1 MTFGKSAIVCGVSVS
16 TVVLLSADFS
26 FAQNADVL
34 SVSAQ
39 DSVPYEFD
47 AGATLSEQYTDNVFL
62 TANDR
67 RSDFVTLFAPWMG
80 LSYRAEDFR
89 LNLEASAE
97 IARFADY
104 SNEDY
109 EDYFLGAEAQYRIS
123 DTVFAFGG
131 LDYTLGHE
139 SRESP
144 DDVNGLRPTELREVS
159 GYVGLGG
166 KVADR
171 NFRLGLN
178 VRDLN
183 YDDTPAALGRV
194 IDNDDRDRRQIE
206 FGGRIG
212 VAATENGEVFVQGI
226 YDQRD
231 YDQAI
236 DNQGTGF
243 QRSSTGYQAAL
254 GYTGMIGPMK
264 GEVLLG
270 VMSQNYDDPRF
281 GSTVAVDLG
290 ADLTMP
296 LGNGTALDAVV
307 ERSIEET
314 TLNGA
319 SGYISTSAG
328 LRLRH
333 RVANNMS
340 LAAYAFLTQNDY
352 QNLPRTDMLKETGLS
367 LRYYF
372 NPRLYLDTNY
382 DFRQRLSDVAG
393 ADFDEHRITLS
404 LGASLDPRFDEK
416 TAALAK
422 AGAGGF
428 YAGLQVGDNA
438 MHTKVDGPRGA
449 GGNLTAD
456 FGDHGLAGGVFAGY
470 RREFG
475 NLVLGAEI
483 EAEFNDTGW
492 SHLAD
497 RDFTVERG
505 NAYALS
511 GIAGLRTTSGNLVYG
526 RFGVVSAEFDST
538 YQRGANPVVL
548 RSENETGLLFGMGA
562 EIPFGNGLSG
572 RMEYQLRAY
581 DDYPVGSPVGAG
593 GDDNF
598 ANVESL
604 ARFGLVYEFGGQAKP
619 AESGIETDF
628 SGLYAGAQIGHGT
641 LQSDNSGPRPN
652 AAAPAFTLVTTR
664 AGQGF
669 TGGVFAGYGIQSGR
683 FYAGGEAEFEL
694 SSANW
699 NVERSPVGRIYSV
712 EKLGTVGLGLRL
724 GYVLNGNVLLYGR
737 AGAVRSKFDFDYTYG
752 GAMVDMRDT
761 LDGVRIGGGIEFP
774 IGEKTTARLDYTQ
787 TEYDAN
793 SVFYGQGTDSF
804 DTTERLFR
812 IGLTRQ
818 F

>member
-1 MTFGKSAIVCGVSVS
+1 MPF
-16 TVVLLSADFS
+16 
-26 FAQNADVL
+26 
-34 SVSAQ
+34 
-39 DSVPYEFD
+39 EFD
-47 AGATLSEQYTDNVFL
+47 AGATFSEQYTDNVFL

-67 RSDFVTLFAPWMG
+67 RSDFITVFAPWMG
-80 LSYRAEDFR
+80 LSYRAENFR

-97 IARFADY
+97 IARFAEN

-109 EDYFLGAEAQYRIS
+109 EDYFLGGEAQYRIS

-131 LDYTLGHE
+131 LDYSLGHE

-144 DDVNGLRPTELREVS
+144 DDVNGSRPTELREAS
-159 GYVGLGG
+159 GYIGLGG

-183 YDDTPAALGRV
+183 YDDTPAALGV

-206 FGGRIG
+206 FGGRLG
-212 VAATENGEVFVQGI
+212 VASTENGELFVQGI
-226 YDQRD
+226 YDHRE

-236 DNQGTGF
+236 DNQGAGF
-243 QRSSTGYQAAL
+243 QRSSKGYQAAL
-254 GYTGMIGPMK
+254 GYTGAIGPME

-270 VMSQNYDDPRF
+270 LMSQDYDDPRF
-281 GSTVAVDLG
+281 GTTVAVDLG
-290 ADLTMP
+290 ADVTMP
-296 LGNGTALDAVV
+296 LGGGTELDAIV

-314 TLNGA
+314 TLSGA
-319 SGYISTSAG
+319 SGYVSSSAG

-333 RVANNMS
+333 RVASNMS
-340 LAAYAFLTQNDY
+340 LAAYGFLTQNDY

-382 DFRQRLSDVAG
+382 DFRQRQSDVAG
-393 ADFDEHRITLS
+393 ADFDEHRITLRF
-404 LGASLDPRFDEK
+404 GASLNPRFDKK
-416 TAALAK
+416 TDNLAK

-428 YAGLQVGDNA
+428 YAGVQVGDNA

-475 NLVLGAEI
+475 NLVLGAEV
-483 EAEFNDTGW
+483 EAELNDTEW
-492 SHLAD
+492 SHLAG
-497 RDFTVERG
+497 RNFAVERG

-511 GIAGLRTTSGNLVYG
+511 GIAGLRTTSGNLLYG

-538 YQRGANPVVL
+538 YQQGANPVVVK
-548 RSENETGLLFGMGA
+548 SDNETGLLFGVGA

-581 DDYPVGSPVGAG
+581 DDYPIGSPMGTANN
-593 GDDNF
+593 DNF

-604 ARFGLVYEFGGQAKP
+604 ARFGLVYAFGKQASTSQTATK
-619 AESGIETDF
+619 ADF
-628 SGLYAGAQIGHGT
+628 SGLYAGAQLGHGT
-641 LQSDNSGPRPN
+641 IQSDNSGPRPN
-652 AAAPAFTLVTTR
+652 SAAPAFTLVTTR

-669 TGGVFAGYGIQSGR
+669 TGGLFAGYGVQNGR
-683 FYAGGEAEFEL
+683 FYVGGEAEFEL

-699 NVERSPVGRIYSV
+699 NVERSPTGRIYSA
-712 EKLGTVGLGLRL
+712 EKLSTVGLGVRV
-724 GYVLNGNVLLYGR
+724 GYVLNDNVLLYGR
-737 AGAVRSKFDFDYTYG
+737 AGAVRSEFDFDYTYG
-752 GAMVDMRDT
+752 GAAVDMRET
-761 LDGVRIGGGIEFP
+761 LDGIRIGAGIEFP
-774 IGEKTTARLDYTQ
+774 VGKKTTARFDYTQ

-793 SVFYGQGTDSF
+793 AVFYGQGTDRF
-804 DTTERLFR
+804 DTSERLFH